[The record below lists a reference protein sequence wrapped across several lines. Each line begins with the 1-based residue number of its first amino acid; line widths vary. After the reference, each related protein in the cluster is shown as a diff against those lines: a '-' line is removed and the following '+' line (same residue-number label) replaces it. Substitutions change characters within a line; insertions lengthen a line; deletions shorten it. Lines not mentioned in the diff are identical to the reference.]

1 MPVLSRLLP
10 CLILIAICL
19 GACDTVATPTQ
30 QQQGAVGSTRAVTAR
45 DLQIVTGQMI
55 YVPAYSEI
63 FLGTGNQ
70 TIELAVTLSIH
81 NTDLELPIIVQSVR
95 YYDTDGQL
103 VTDYVPEPIEVG
115 PLATIGYVVQSND
128 RRGGWGANFIVEWGA
143 EQPVHE
149 PIVEAVMIN
158 TRSTQGISM
167 ISPGRILSQTTDPD
181 TVLTDITPAAASTAT
196 SAPVTATAED

>member
-1 MPVLSRLLP
+1 MPKSSYLFVPL
-10 CLILIAICL
+10 LILIAFLL
-19 GACDTVATPTQ
+19 GACEEISTPTQ
-30 QQQGAVGSTRAVTAR
+30 QTVIGNTRPITAR
-45 DLQIVTGQMI
+45 NLQIVTGQML

-70 TIELAVTLSIH
+70 TIELAVTLTIH
-81 NTDLELPIIVQSVR
+81 NTDLDMPIIVQSVR

-103 VTDYVPEPIEVG
+103 VTDYVEEPLEVG
-115 PLATIGYVVQSND
+115 PMATVGYVVPSND

-167 ISPGRILSQTTDPD
+167 ISPGRILSQTIDPEEALSSD
-181 TVLTDITPAAASTAT
+181 APTAT
-196 SAPVTATAED
+196 QAAD